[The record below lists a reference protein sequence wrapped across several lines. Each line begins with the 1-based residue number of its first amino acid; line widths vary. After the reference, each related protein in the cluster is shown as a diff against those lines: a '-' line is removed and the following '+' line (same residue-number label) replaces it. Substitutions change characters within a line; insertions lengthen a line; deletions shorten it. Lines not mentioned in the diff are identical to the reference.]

1 MTWPTVQVNQ
11 LNMMGGELKE
21 VERHFLFIGTG
32 TQQPNVLQQI
42 TSQTDLDAVL
52 GKADTPLKQEVKAA
66 LLNAGQNWT
75 AAVME
80 IQADDDWTV
89 AAQQAQLTDSFE
101 MIVLCDPIGVDAKA
115 TITKAQALRS
125 TLISKWGRFIRVML
139 SVKGIDKK
147 TQTWAQYEA
156 AVVSLQSTLA
166 ADGVMLVPQIFTD
179 GTVGKLAG
187 RLCNR
192 AVTIADTPCR
202 VKTGALL
209 GDMTLPVDSA
219 AEVLPIASLQNLE
232 KNRISVPM
240 WWPDFDGV
248 YWADGRM
255 LDVEGGD
262 YQVVEYCRIMDKV
275 ARKLRVR
282 AIARIG
288 DRSLNSTPASIA
300 STKRYFLR
308 DMRVMA
314 KSTTIAG
321 VLFVGEIAPPVNDD
335 MNIQWVTK
343 TKVRIY
349 GVVTP
354 IDCPKQIEI
363 NLMLDLQLAE
373 DA

>member
-32 TQQPNVLQQI
+32 TQQPNVLQQV

-101 MIVLCDPIGVDAKA
+101 MIVLCDPIGIDAKA
-115 TITKAQALRS
+115 AITKAQALRS
-125 TLISKWGRFIRVML
+125 TLISKWGRFVRVML
-139 SVKGIDKK
+139 SVKGIDQK

-166 ADGVMLVPQIFTD
+166 ADGVMVVPQIFTD

>member
-32 TQQPNVLQQI
+32 TQQPNVLQQV

-52 GKADTPLKQEVKAA
+52 GKVDTPLKQEVKAA

-101 MIVLCDPIGVDAKA
+101 MIVLCDPIGIDAKA
-115 TITKAQALRS
+115 AITKAQALRS
-125 TLISKWGRFIRVML
+125 TLISKWGRFVRVML
-139 SVKGIDKK
+139 SVKGIDQK

-166 ADGVMLVPQIFTD
+166 ADGVMIVPQIFTD

>member
-32 TQQPNVLQQI
+32 TQQPNVLQQV

-52 GKADTPLKQEVKAA
+52 GKVDTPLKQEVKAA

-101 MIVLCDPIGVDAKA
+101 MIVLCDPIGIDANA
-115 TITKAQALRS
+115 AITKAQALRS
-125 TLISKWGRFIRVML
+125 TLISKWGRFVRVML
-139 SVKGIDKK
+139 SVKGIDQK

>member
-32 TQQPNVLQQI
+32 TQQPNVLQQV

-101 MIVLCDPIGVDAKA
+101 MIVLCDPIGIDAKA
-115 TITKAQALRS
+115 AITKAQALRS
-125 TLISKWGRFIRVML
+125 TLISKWGRFVRVML

-166 ADGVMLVPQIFTD
+166 ADGVMVVPQIFTD

>member
-32 TQQPNVLQQI
+32 TQQPNVLQQV

-66 LLNAGQNWT
+66 SLNAGQNWT

-80 IQADDDWTV
+80 IQVDDDWTV

-101 MIVLCDPIGVDAKA
+101 MIVLCDPISLDAKTA
-115 TITKAQALRS
+115 ITKAQALRS
-125 TLISKWGRFIRVML
+125 TLISKWGRFVRVML

-156 AVVSLQSTLA
+156 AVVSLQTTLA

-219 AEVLPIASLQNLE
+219 SETLPIASLQHLE
-232 KNRISVPM
+232 KNRLSVPM
-240 WWPDFDGV
+240 WWPDFEGV

-255 LDVEGGD
+255 LDVDGGD

-275 ARKLRVR
+275 ARKLRIR

-300 STKRYFLR
+300 SAKRYFLR

>member
-32 TQQPNVLQQI
+32 TQQPNVLQQV

-52 GKADTPLKQEVKAA
+52 GKVDTPLKQEVKAA

-101 MIVLCDPIGVDAKA
+101 MIVLCDPIGIDAKA
-115 TITKAQALRS
+115 AITKAQALRS
-125 TLISKWGRFIRVML
+125 TLISKWGRFVRVML
-139 SVKGIDKK
+139 SVKGIDQK

-166 ADGVMLVPQIFTD
+166 ADGVMVVPQIFTD

-343 TKVRIY
+343 TKVHIY

>member
-32 TQQPNVLQQI
+32 TQQPNVLQQV

-89 AAQQAQLTDSFE
+89 AAQQAQLSDSFE
-101 MIVLCDPIGVDAKA
+101 MIVLCDPIGIDAKA
-115 TITKAQALRS
+115 AITKAQALRS
-125 TLISKWGRFIRVML
+125 TLISKWGRFVRVML

>member
-32 TQQPNVLQQI
+32 TQQPNVLQQV

-101 MIVLCDPIGVDAKA
+101 MIVLCDPIGIDAKA
-115 TITKAQALRS
+115 AITKAQALRS
-125 TLISKWGRFIRVML
+125 TLISKWGRFVRVML
-139 SVKGIDKK
+139 SVKGIDQK

>member
-1 MTWPTVQVNQ
+1 
-11 LNMMGGELKE
+11 
-21 VERHFLFIGTG
+21 
-32 TQQPNVLQQI
+32 
-42 TSQTDLDAVL
+42 
-52 GKADTPLKQEVKAA
+52 
-66 LLNAGQNWT
+66 
-75 AAVME
+75 
-80 IQADDDWTV
+80 
-89 AAQQAQLTDSFE
+89 
-101 MIVLCDPIGVDAKA
+101 
-115 TITKAQALRS
+115 
-125 TLISKWGRFIRVML
+125 
-139 SVKGIDKK
+139 
-147 TQTWAQYEA
+147 
-156 AVVSLQSTLA
+156 
-166 ADGVMLVPQIFTD
+166 
-179 GTVGKLAG
+179 
-187 RLCNR
+187 
-192 AVTIADTPCR
+192 
-202 VKTGALL
+202 
-209 GDMTLPVDSA
+209 
-219 AEVLPIASLQNLE
+219 
-232 KNRISVPM
+232 M
-240 WWPDFDGV
+240 WWPDFEGV

-255 LDVEGGD
+255 LDVDGGD

-275 ARKLRVR
+275 ARKLRIR

-300 STKRYFLR
+300 SAKRYFLR

>member
-32 TQQPNVLQQI
+32 TQQPNVLQQV

-101 MIVLCDPIGVDAKA
+101 MIVLCDPIGIDAKA
-115 TITKAQALRS
+115 AITKAQALLS
-125 TLISKWGRFIRVML
+125 TLISKWGRFVRVML

>member
-32 TQQPNVLQQI
+32 TQQPNVLQQV

-52 GKADTPLKQEVKAA
+52 GKVDTPLKQEVKAA

-101 MIVLCDPIGVDAKA
+101 MIVLCDPIGIDAKA
-115 TITKAQALRS
+115 AITKAQALRS
-125 TLISKWGRFIRVML
+125 TLISKWGRFVRVML
-139 SVKGIDKK
+139 SVKGIDQK